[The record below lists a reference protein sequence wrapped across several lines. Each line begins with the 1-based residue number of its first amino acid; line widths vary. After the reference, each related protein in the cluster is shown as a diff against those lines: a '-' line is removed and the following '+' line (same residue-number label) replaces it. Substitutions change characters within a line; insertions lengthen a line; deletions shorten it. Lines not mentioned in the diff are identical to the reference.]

1 VRGAI
6 EALIYEMKITFAQC
20 LHAAL
25 SNEEFIQ
32 QYDRLN
38 GNHLNKLLKRK
49 PIDIMVDKATG
60 YEVILEN
67 EVRESARQFIKF
79 VYDVIYSRLQD

>member
-1 VRGAI
+1 M
-6 EALIYEMKITFAQC
+6 LTFAQC

-32 QYDRLN
+32 QYDRLS
-38 GNHLNKLLKRK
+38 GGHLNKLLKRK